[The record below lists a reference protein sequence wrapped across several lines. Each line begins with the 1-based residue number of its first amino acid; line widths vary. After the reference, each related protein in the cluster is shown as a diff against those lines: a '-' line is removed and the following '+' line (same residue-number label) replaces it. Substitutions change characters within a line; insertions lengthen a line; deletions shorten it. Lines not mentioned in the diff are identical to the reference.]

1 MNPSSESQIASCGWT
16 NRWKDMMELIVAFHS
31 FVYMPENFIFQ
42 DCKMFWR
49 ATSSPPISLSRSTF
63 HAIKWLYMGCSSQ
76 TGTF

>member
-42 DCKMFWR
+42 DCKMF
-49 ATSSPPISLSRSTF
+49 
-63 HAIKWLYMGCSSQ
+63 
-76 TGTF
+76 